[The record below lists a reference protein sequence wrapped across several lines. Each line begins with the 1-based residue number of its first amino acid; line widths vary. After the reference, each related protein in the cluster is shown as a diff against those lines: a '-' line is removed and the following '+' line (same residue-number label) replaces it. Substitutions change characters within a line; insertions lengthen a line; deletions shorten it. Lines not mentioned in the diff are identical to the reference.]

1 MSTRAR
7 RLAHAGLVRG
17 WIALTL
23 LAPLLGHAAEAAQAP
38 DGTILGVIVSGTAGV
53 GPLDG
58 VSVQLIVLRGEE
70 AASAMET
77 ATDGGRFSFAVPAD
91 PETTYIVRAIADG
104 VGYFAPP
111 VLLSSA
117 LPSAEVEIVVYETT
131 TEPPPLRIVSTVVT
145 VRSLDRALSVLS
157 LVREDVILNP
167 ADRTY
172 VGNERGVTLRLPV
185 PDGLVSAEGLS
196 GDGSFT
202 VEGGTLVT
210 TAPLRPGD
218 TLLVTRYV
226 VGYDRA
232 RDAYRLRITAPLPT
246 GGIAIRVPERFV
258 ADLLPVGDTTRGDAL
273 EVEGERV
280 LVVELTADDGLRPGL
295 SAVADLQ
302 GLSGR
307 RPANPLTER
316 RGAVIAAVLALIV
329 LAGSVALARRVAPAV
344 RP

>member
-1 MSTRAR
+1 M
-7 RLAHAGLVRG
+7 RG
-17 WIALTL
+17 WIALAL
-23 LAPLLGHAAEAAQAP
+23 LATLPGHAAEAAQAR
-38 DGTILGVIVSGTAGV
+38 DGTISGAVVSGTAG
-53 GPLDG
+53 GGRLDG
-58 VSVQLIVLRGEE
+58 VRVQLIALRGDE

-91 PETTYIVRAIADG
+91 PETTYVVRAIADG
-104 VGYFAPP
+104 VGYFSPP

-117 LPSAEVEIVVYETT
+117 LPTAEVEIVVYEAT
-131 TEPPPLRIVSTVVT
+131 TEPPPLRIVSTEVT
-145 VRSLDRALSVLS
+145 VRALDRAQSRLS

-202 VEGGTLVT
+202 VDGGTLTT
-210 TAPLRPGD
+210 TAPLRPGE
-218 TLLVTRYV
+218 TLVVTRYV
-226 VGYDRA
+226 VGYDRD

-258 ADLLPVGDTTRGDAL
+258 AKLLPVGDTTRGEAL

-280 LVVELTADDGLRPGL
+280 LVVELKAADGLRPGL

-307 RPANPLTER
+307 RLANPLTER
-316 RGAVIAAVLALIV
+316 RGAAIAGVLALIV
-329 LAGSVALARRVAPAV
+329 LTGGVALWHRVAPAV